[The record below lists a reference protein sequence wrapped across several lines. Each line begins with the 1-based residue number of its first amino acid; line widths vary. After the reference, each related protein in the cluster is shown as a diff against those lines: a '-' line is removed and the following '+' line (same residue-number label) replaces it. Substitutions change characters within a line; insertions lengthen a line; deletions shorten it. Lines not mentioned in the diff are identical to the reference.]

1 MYHLRVI
8 PVVPKRYLQK
18 KLLARGWYSVGA
30 ARTIFGKQQTDD
42 INIDWSHKNH
52 YIKYYSTAPSTIK
65 HVLVP
70 GDPFAERHIG
80 PNDSDKSAMLEYM
93 NYRVRSDFSFLFCFR

>member
-8 PVVPKRYLQK
+8 PVAPKRYLQK
-18 KLLARGWYSVGA
+18 KLLARGWYTVGA
-30 ARTIFGKQQTDD
+30 ARTIFGKQQTGG
-42 INIDWSHKNH
+42 INIDWSHKKQ
-52 YIKYYSTAPSTIK
+52 YVKYHSTASSTIK

-80 PNDSDKSAMLEYM
+80 PNDRDKLAMLEYL
-93 NYRVRSDFSFLFCFR
+93 NYQVGSDHVSKKH

>member
-8 PVVPKRYLQK
+8 PVAPKRYLQK
-18 KLLARGWYSVGA
+18 KLLARGWYTVGA
-30 ARTIFGKQQTDD
+30 ARTIFGKQQTGA
-42 INIDWSHKNH
+42 INIDWSHKKQ
-52 YIKYYSTAPSTIK
+52 YVKYHSTASSTIK

-80 PNDSDKSAMLEYM
+80 PNDRDKLAMLEYL
-93 NYRVRSDFSFLFCFR
+93 NYQVGSDHVSKKH

>member
-8 PVVPKRYLQK
+8 PVAPMRYLQK

-52 YIKYYSTAPSTIK
+52 YIKYYSTAPSTISMYLYLGILLQRDT
-65 HVLVP
+65 LVQMI
-70 GDPFAERHIG
+70 ATSQQCWSI
-80 PNDSDKSAMLEYM
+80 
-93 NYRVRSDFSFLFCFR
+93 

>member
-8 PVVPKRYLQK
+8 PVAPKRYLQK
-18 KLLARGWYSVGA
+18 RLLARVCYSVGA

-52 YIKYYSTAPSTIK
+52 YIKYYSTARSAIK

-80 PNDSDKSAMLEYM
+80 PNDRDKLAMLEYM
-93 NYRVRSDFSFLFCFR
+93 NYQVRSDYTSKKH